1 MDFDF
6 DCRALLSV
14 FLHVVLE
21 KLAFTE
27 ILDFFRARKLDHK
40 LLNKLKTKLNS
51 IDSLVDD
58 AERKQFTDPH
68 IRKWLLKVKD
78 AVFDAE
84 DLLDD
89 IQKLSKREV
98 NSESEPQST
107 SGCTFKVL
115 NFFKSSPISSFDQEI
130 ESRMQEVIDNLEYL
144 LSQKGYLGSKTTR
157 GDRYGLSNER
167 PQKFPSTSLDVGTD
181 IYGKDHVKE
190 KILDWLISKNNDP
203 NPLSI
208 LSIVGMGGVGK
219 TTLAQ
224 HVYNDP
230 RVNEAKFDVKAWV
243 YVSDEFD
250 VFKVSKT
257 ILEVVTMSIDDSRDL
272 EMVHRRLKKE
282 LSEKRFLLVL
292 DDVWNKNKFKWEELR
307 EPLLS
312 GAQGSKIL
320 VTTRNKDVA
329 CTMQS
334 EELSLELLQEDDG
347 WKLFAEHAFR
357 DYDIQSYA
365 EFREIGMKIVKQ
377 CKGLPITLKTIG
389 SLLYNKASVSEWESV
404 FQSEIWEFSQEHCD
418 IIPALALSYIHLPSH
433 LKICFAYCALLPKDY
448 EFKKEHLMHLW
459 MTENLLH
466 YCQHSKTPEEVC
478 EGYFN
483 DLLSRSFL
491 QKSSKKELFVIHD
504 LLIDL
509 AKYVGGDMYFKW
521 KVDKEE
527 KIQKETCHFSVDLG
541 SNQYFDG
548 FGTLCNIE
556 RLRTFMP
563 TGRSIDYFSHW
574 SINMLINELFSKF
587 KFLRILS
594 LSHCSDI
601 KEVPDSIGNLEYLR
615 SLDLSNTTIKKL
627 TEKICSLSHL
637 QILKLNYCT
646 KLEELPSNLHLLTNL
661 CRLEFMKTKVRK
673 VPLHLEKLKNLKVVI
688 NSFNVGH
695 GIDFGIQRLGELNL
709 EGSLSIEELQN
720 IENPLHAL
728 QADLG
733 NKTFLEKIKLR
744 WGGDRN
750 SVNSEK
756 EGGVIENLQPSKELK
771 ELSIFSYGGKQF
783 PNWLLENSLRNMVLL
798 ELDECESCQR
808 LPPLGLLLLLK
819 VLKIRKLDGIV
830 RIDADFHGNTSSSF
844 KSLKTLEFSD
854 MSQWEKWD
862 CQAVIGAF
870 PRLQHL
876 SISSC
881 PKLKGH
887 LPEQFVPLKTLR
899 ITDCQGLQSS
909 APRALDLE
917 LRDCGNLQLNWA
929 TMKRLK
935 MGGHN
940 MEASLLEIVGSD
952 TLQHLHIYSVSKPTG
967 DGYVSLW
974 TFPLDFFPTL
984 RTLNL
989 SGFGNLQ
996 IISQDDVH
1004 NHLDDLTIKNCPK
1017 FESLPANMHTLLP
1030 SLSWLYLEDCPRL
1043 KSFPDRGLPSN
1054 LYDITLNNCSRLVD
1068 SLKFRDR
1075 STLKRLSIK
1084 ELDVECFPRE
1094 ALLPHSLTS
1103 LAIRDCPNLK
1113 TLNYKGLYQL
1123 SSLNSLVLVKCPN
1136 LQCLPEEGLPKS
1148 ISYLCIDECPLLNRR
1163 CKKERGKDWKK
1174 IAHIQDLDIW

>member
-107 SGCTFKVL
+107 RGCTF
-115 NFFKSSPISSFDQEI
+115 
-130 ESRMQEVIDNLEYL
+130 
-144 LSQKGYLGSKTTR
+144 
-157 GDRYGLSNER
+157 
-167 PQKFPSTSLDVGTD
+167 
-181 IYGKDHVKE
+181 
-190 KILDWLISKNNDP
+190 
-203 NPLSI
+203 
-208 LSIVGMGGVGK
+208 
-219 TTLAQ
+219 
-224 HVYNDP
+224 
-230 RVNEAKFDVKAWV
+230 
-243 YVSDEFD
+243 
-250 VFKVSKT
+250 
-257 ILEVVTMSIDDSRDL
+257 
-272 EMVHRRLKKE
+272 
-282 LSEKRFLLVL
+282 
-292 DDVWNKNKFKWEELR
+292 
-307 EPLLS
+307 
-312 GAQGSKIL
+312 
-320 VTTRNKDVA
+320 
-329 CTMQS
+329 
-334 EELSLELLQEDDG
+334 
-347 WKLFAEHAFR
+347 
-357 DYDIQSYA
+357 
-365 EFREIGMKIVKQ
+365 
-377 CKGLPITLKTIG
+377 
-389 SLLYNKASVSEWESV
+389 
-404 FQSEIWEFSQEHCD
+404 
-418 IIPALALSYIHLPSH
+418 
-433 LKICFAYCALLPKDY
+433 
-448 EFKKEHLMHLW
+448 
-459 MTENLLH
+459 
-466 YCQHSKTPEEVC
+466 
-478 EGYFN
+478 
-483 DLLSRSFL
+483 
-491 QKSSKKELFVIHD
+491 KELFVIHEF
-504 LLIDL
+504 LIDL

-527 KIQKETCHFSVDLG
+527 RIQKETRHFSVDLG

-556 RLRTFMP
+556 RLRTFIP
-563 TGRSIDYFSHW
+563 T
-574 SINMLINELFSKF
+574 
-587 KFLRILS
+587 
-594 LSHCSDI
+594 
-601 KEVPDSIGNLEYLR
+601 
-615 SLDLSNTTIKKL
+615 DLSYTTIKKL

-661 CRLEFMKTKVRK
+661 CRLEFLKTKVRK

-695 GIDFGIQRLGELNL
+695 GIDFGIQRLGEINL
-709 EGSLSIEELQN
+709 EGSLTIEELQN

-887 LPEQFVPLKTLR
+887 LPEQLVPLKTLR

-952 TLQHLHIYSVSKPTG
+952 TLQRLHIYSVSKPTG

-1084 ELDVECFPRE
+1084 ELDVECFPCE

-1148 ISYLCIDECPLLNRR
+1148 ISYLCIGECPLLNRR